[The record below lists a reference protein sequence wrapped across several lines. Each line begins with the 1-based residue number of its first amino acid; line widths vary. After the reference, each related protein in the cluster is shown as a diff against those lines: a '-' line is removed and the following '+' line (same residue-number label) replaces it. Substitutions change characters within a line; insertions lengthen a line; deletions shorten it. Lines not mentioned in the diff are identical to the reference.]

1 MLQQY
6 GFVLIWVA
14 LLAWFWFKIL
24 KPQRE
29 KQKDVAN
36 LQQNVAIG
44 DRIVTIGG
52 IVGVVTYVG
61 DTDFNIDVN
70 GVVLTFKKWAIG
82 SSETTTVEDLQPVE
96 SIDLEEPV
104 EPVDPVE

>member
-1 MLQQY
+1 MGQY
-6 GFVLIWVA
+6 GFILVWVG
-14 LLAWFWFKIL
+14 LLAWLWFKML

-29 KQKDVAN
+29 KQKQVAN

-52 IVGVVTYVG
+52 IVGVVTYVS
-61 DTDFNIDVN
+61 DTEINLDVN

-82 SSETTTVEDLQPVE
+82 STESAQLEDISPAE
-96 SIDLEEPV
+96 
-104 EPVDPVE
+104 

>member
-1 MLQQY
+1 MGQY
-6 GFVLIWVA
+6 GFILVWVA
-14 LLAWFWFKIL
+14 LLAWLWFKML

-29 KQKDVAN
+29 KQKEVAN

-52 IVGVVTYVG
+52 LIGTVTYVG
-61 DTDFNIDVN
+61 DTDFNLDVN

-82 SSETTTVEDLQPVE
+82 STETAR
-96 SIDLEEPV
+96 LEEP
-104 EPVDPVE
+104 EPAEPFDPAASE

>member
-1 MLQQY
+1 MGQY
-6 GFVLIWVA
+6 GFIIVWVG
-14 LLAWFWFKIL
+14 LLAWLWFKML

-29 KQKDVAN
+29 KQKQVAN

-52 IVGVVTYVG
+52 LIGTVTYVG
-61 DTDFNIDVN
+61 DTDFNLDVN

-82 SSETTTVEDLQPVE
+82 STETVMTEDLVE
-96 SIDLEEPV
+96 SEDIESFELE
-104 EPVDPVE
+104 D

>member
-1 MLQQY
+1 MGQY
-6 GFVLIWVA
+6 GFILVWVA
-14 LLAWFWFKIL
+14 LLAWLWFKML

-29 KQKDVAN
+29 KQKEVAN

-52 IVGVVTYVG
+52 LIGTVTYVG
-61 DTDFNIDVN
+61 DTDFNLDVN

-82 SSETTTVEDLQPVE
+82 STETAH
-96 SIDLEEPV
+96 LEEPA
-104 EPVDPVE
+104 EPFDPAATE

>member
-1 MLQQY
+1 MGQY
-6 GFVLIWVA
+6 GFILVWVA
-14 LLAWFWFKIL
+14 LLAWLWFKML

-29 KQKDVAN
+29 KQKEVAN

-52 IVGVVTYVG
+52 IVGTVTYVG
-61 DTDFNIDVN
+61 DSDINIDVN

-82 SSETTTVEDLQPVE
+82 SSETTTVEDLQP
-96 SIDLEEPV
+96 IEPI